1 MTTVPVIDI
10 TGCHQEGPALDRV
23 AAQVDDACRR
33 VGFLQLAGHGIDPE
47 VLGAMLEAAERFFHG
62 PESVKRSCRPPSPE
76 INRGWAPLGSESLAY
91 SLGVDAPPDLFEA
104 FNIGHEFD
112 FEDPLHVAEQHRFFA
127 PNLWPEGDVALRD
140 ALLRYWDAA
149 EAVAHRLTAIFAAA
163 LGMPWDFFEQHTGHS
178 PDVMRVNWYER
189 SAGAPAPT
197 SGQQR
202 MGAHTDYGVLTV
214 LYADPVPGLEIVG
227 PDGSWTSVVPEEG
240 CLLVN
245 LGDLLAQWTND
256 RWRST
261 LHRVAPPMADDGGP
275 ALRRSV
281 AFFHEADADALVE
294 PLPTCVSVDQ
304 PARYGPVTAGQ
315 HLIDKLMGPRELR
328 PSVAASTVG
337 DRERALRA

>member
-1 MTTVPVIDI
+1 MTAVPVIDI
-10 TGCHQEGPALDRV
+10 TGCDREGPALDRI

-33 VGFLQLAGHGIDPE
+33 VGFLQLAGHGIAPD
-47 VLGAMLEAAERFFHG
+47 VVGAMLEAAERFFRG
-62 PESVKRSCRPPSPE
+62 PGAVKRSCRPPSPE

-112 FEDPLHVAEQHRFFA
+112 PDDPTHVAEQHRFFA
-127 PNLWPEGDVALRD
+127 PNLWPEGDLAFRD
-140 ALLRYWDAA
+140 ALLAYWDAV
-149 EAVAHRLTAIFAAA
+149 EVVAQRLTSVFATA
-163 LGMPWDFFEQHTGHS
+163 LDMPWDFFEQHTGRS

-189 SAGAPAPT
+189 AAGAPAPAP
-197 SGQQR
+197 GQQR

-227 PDGSWTSVVPEEG
+227 PDGRWAPVVPEEG

-261 LHRVAPPMADDGGP
+261 LHRVAPPTSDDGGP

-294 PLPTCVSVDQ
+294 PLPTCVGVDR

-315 HLIDKLMGPRELR
+315 HLVDKLEGPRQHR
-328 PSVAASTVG
+328 PSAAASTVG
-337 DRERALRA
+337 DRAGVLHS

>member
-1 MTTVPVIDI
+1 MTTVPIIDI
-10 TGCHQEGPALDRV
+10 TGCEHGGPTLDRV
-23 AAQVDDACRR
+23 AEQVDDACRR
-33 VGFLQLAGHGIDPE
+33 VGFLQLAGHGIDSD
-47 VLGAMLEAAERFFHG
+47 VIGAMLQSAERFFHG
-62 PESVKRSCRPPSPE
+62 PDTVKRSCRPRSPE

-112 FEDPLHVAEQHRFFA
+112 AEDPVHVAEQHRFFA
-127 PNLWPEGDVALRD
+127 PNLWPEGDDAFRT
-140 ALLRYWDAA
+140 ALLDYWDAA
-149 EAVAHRLTAIFAAA
+149 EAVAHRLCSIFAVA
-163 LGMPWDFFEQHTGHS
+163 LGMPWDFFEQHTGRS

-197 SGQQR
+197 YGQQR

-214 LYADPVPGLEIVG
+214 LYADPVPGLEIIG
-227 PDGSWTSVVPEEG
+227 PDGAWTPVEPEEG

-261 LHRVAPPMADDGGP
+261 LHRVAPPASTDGGP

-294 PLPTCVSVDQ
+294 PLPTCVTVDR
-304 PARYGPVTAGQ
+304 PARYGAVTAGQ
-315 HLIDKLMGPRELR
+315 HLMDKLMGPREHR
-328 PSVAASTVG
+328 PSVAASTLG
-337 DRERALRA
+337 DRERALRS